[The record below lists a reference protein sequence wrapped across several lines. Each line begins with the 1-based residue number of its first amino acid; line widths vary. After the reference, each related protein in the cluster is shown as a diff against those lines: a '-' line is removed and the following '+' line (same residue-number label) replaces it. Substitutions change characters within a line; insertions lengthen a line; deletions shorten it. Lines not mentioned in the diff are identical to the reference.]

1 MFPREAIG
9 TLWHRLPFYSLFIY
23 SFYFG
28 TEPVITIVRFAIN
41 NTKEIYEPRHEI
53 SNNVL
58 CATSKAS
65 DQPSEIVNH
74 MFIIF
79 AF

>member
-28 TEPVITIVRFAIN
+28 TEPVITIVRLVIN
-41 NTKEIYEPRHEI
+41 KTKERYTRPKKKRRY
-53 SNNVL
+53 V
-58 CATSKAS
+58 
-65 DQPSEIVNH
+65 
-74 MFIIF
+74 
-79 AF
+79 